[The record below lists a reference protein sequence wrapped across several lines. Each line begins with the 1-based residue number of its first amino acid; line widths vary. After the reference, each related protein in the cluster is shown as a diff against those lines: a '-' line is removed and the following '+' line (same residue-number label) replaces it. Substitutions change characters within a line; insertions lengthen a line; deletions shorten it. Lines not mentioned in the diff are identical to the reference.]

1 MTNPSILN
9 INPLVY
15 KRNALYLILGILI
28 SASLQVI
35 GSVEILNHSI
45 WLSIIDSSINW
56 IFLGVIVFFITNTL
70 SYFHPRN
77 GKLILIL
84 LVPAVFSFLNLKITQ
99 ALLNVII
106 NDSNYL
112 EFIESSQFY
121 RVSVTFLILTATTI
135 INLIWYRIGEKQ
147 DSIRRS
153 EEAAAMAKDAELFKL
168 RQQLQPHFLFNS
180 LNSINSLIGSRPE
193 VARKMV
199 QQLSDFLRGTVN
211 RNDQTLVPLKEE
223 LEYLQL
229 YLDIEQFR
237 FGHRMKVIFNYEESL
252 VLEKVPTLILQPLLE
267 NAIKFG
273 LYGTVGTIEIR
284 MEIKQINENLHFH
297 IQNPFDDDMQSPK
310 GTGFGLKSVQR
321 RLYLLYARQDLLQT
335 TKENQIF
342 NLFLK
347 IPKSYD

>member
-1 MTNPSILN
+1 MTNPSNLN

-15 KRNALYLILGILI
+15 KRNALYLLLGILI
-28 SASLQVI
+28 SAGLQII
-35 GSVEILNHSI
+35 GSVKILGHPI
-45 WLSIIDSSINW
+45 WQSVIDASINW
-56 IFLGVIVFFITNTL
+56 VFLGIIIFFITNTL

-77 GKLILIL
+77 GKFILIL
-84 LVPAVFSFLNLKITQ
+84 LVPTVFSLINLKITEFI
-99 ALLNVII
+99 LTGII
-106 NDSNYL
+106 KDSLYL
-112 EFIESSQFY
+112 EFIEISEFY
-121 RVSVTFLILTATTI
+121 RFTVMFLILMASTI
-135 INLIWYRIGEKQ
+135 INLIWYRLGEKQ
-147 DSIRRS
+147 DGIRRR

-211 RNDQTLVPLKEE
+211 RNDQSLVPLKEE

-237 FGHRMKVIFNYEESL
+237 FGHRMKVVFNIEDAL
-252 VLEKVPTLILQPLLE
+252 LEQKVPTLILQPLLE

-273 LYGTVGTIEIR
+273 LYGTVGNIEIK
-284 MEIKQINENLHFH
+284 MDIKLINENLHFH
-297 IQNPFDDDMQSPK
+297 LQNPYDEDMQAPK
-310 GTGFGLKSVQR
+310 GTGFGLKSAQR
-321 RLYLLYARQDLLQT
+321 RLYLLYGRQDLLQT
-335 TKENQIF
+335 STEKQIF